1 MRESTSS
8 QPPPQSRS
16 SYFASSSRRSPIFAT
31 RLVLQQSPNQ
41 AKIRTET
48 LQRVY
53 TLTRDQAGNLTQWSI
68 IRSCKMVSER
78 RLNGAYPFMDS
89 FWSKG

>member
-8 QPPPQSRS
+8 QPTPSIPVVLLRV
-16 SYFASSSRRSPIFAT
+16 FLKAVCIFAT
-31 RLVLQQSPNQ
+31 LLVLQQSPNQ

-53 TLTRDQAGNLTQWSI
+53 TLTREPAGNLTQWSI
-68 IRSCKMVSER
+68 IRSSKMVSKR
-78 RLNGAYPFMDS
+78 RLNGADPFS
-89 FWSKG
+89 TRL